1 MNIYNCSTD
10 IISEKGEWRSMSDKL
25 TDDERQVRQLEREW
39 IDAFLRG
46 DTETLDRIL
55 ADDFVFTDPEGRL
68 LTKAEW
74 IADMTSG
81 ELTFESVHIDD
92 LQVRMYGDAA
102 VANGRVTVKAL
113 TKEGGY
119 DGQYCYTD
127 MYVKRGGRW
136 QAVAEQATFL
146 ARQ

>member
-1 MNIYNCSTD
+1 M
-10 IISEKGEWRSMSDKL
+10 SEER
-25 TDDERQVRQLEREW
+25 TNDEQQVRQLEHEW
-39 IDAFLRG
+39 IDAFVRG
-46 DTETLDRIL
+46 NTETLDRIL
-55 ADDFVFTDPEGRL
+55 ADDFIFTDPEGRL

-81 ELTFESVHIDD
+81 ELTFESINIDE

-102 VANGRVTVKAL
+102 VANGRVTVKAR
-113 TKEGGY
+113 TKEGGF

-136 QAVAEQATFL
+136 QAVAEQATL
-146 ARQ
+146 LTQQ

>member
-1 MNIYNCSTD
+1 LLSTT
-10 IISEKGEWRSMSDKL
+10 SQNASD
-25 TDDERQVRQLEREW
+25 EEQVRRLEHQW
-39 IDAFLRG
+39 IEAFLRG

-81 ELTFESVHIDD
+81 ELAFESIHIDD

-102 VANGRVTVKAL
+102 VANGRTTVKARS
-113 TKEGGY
+113 KEGGFN
-119 DGQYCYTD
+119 GQYCYTD
-127 MYVKRGGRW
+127 MYVKRDGRW
-136 QAVAEQATFL
+136 QAVAEQATL
-146 ARQ
+146 LSRQ

>member
-1 MNIYNCSTD
+1 M
-10 IISEKGEWRSMSDKL
+10 SEER
-25 TDDERQVRQLEREW
+25 TNDEQQVRQLEHEW
-39 IDAFLRG
+39 IDAFMRG

-55 ADDFVFTDPEGRL
+55 ADDFIFTDPEGSL

-81 ELTFESVHIDD
+81 ELTFESINIDD

-102 VANGRVTVKAL
+102 VANGRVTVKARS
-113 TKEGGY
+113 KEGGFN
-119 DGQYCYTD
+119 GQYCYTD

-136 QAVAEQATFL
+136 QAVAEQATL
-146 ARQ
+146 LTQQ